1 MSENPYDP
9 YGAGPRDPYS
19 QSPAGQG
26 LYGAQQPIVDPYAG
40 DPRNNPASHQQPIV
54 DPYAGSQPYAQNPYT
69 QNPYIQNPYGQ
80 APVPL
85 QQPYAQGFGQMV
97 PADAG
102 IGNVAP
108 NLWLSV
114 FFGWIPALIYYLAN
128 KDTSSPV
135 VRKVHADNL
144 NFQLI
149 RVIVCFVPYLGMLA
163 ALVLFVIA
171 IVHAVQIPAQV
182 RSGQQPRFT
191 LTPNW
196 IN

>member
-54 DPYAGSQPYAQNPYT
+54 DPYAGSQPYAQNPY
-69 QNPYIQNPYGQ
+69 GQ

-85 QQPYAQGFGQMV
+85 QQPYAQGFGQMM

-114 FFGWIPALIYYLAN
+114 FFGCIPALIYYLAN

>member
-1 MSENPYDP
+1 
-9 YGAGPRDPYS
+9 
-19 QSPAGQG
+19 
-26 LYGAQQPIVDPYAG
+26 
-40 DPRNNPASHQQPIV
+40 
-54 DPYAGSQPYAQNPYT
+54 
-69 QNPYIQNPYGQ
+69 
-80 APVPL
+80 
-85 QQPYAQGFGQMV
+85 MV